1 MLLGTILKRLEAEA
15 DAAEALEALG
25 DIVLLTEVQTM
36 GDLHGESLGEYVAGA
51 TRRFAADASS
61 EDWLALMAA
70 IERSDDPART
80 TLYRQMN
87 QLIEGYAPWVVRTF
101 PLEAALVQPWLLHYR
116 RHPVENTVWRYL
128 DIDSGVR
135 GAAP

>member
-25 DIVLLTEVQTM
+25 DIVLLTEVQAM
-36 GDLHGESLGEYVAGA
+36 GDLHGESLGDYVAGA

-61 EDWLALMAA
+61 EDWLALMTA

-80 TLYRQMN
+80 TLDRM
-87 QLIEGYAPWVVRTF
+87 LRWSLARDAVVPAAMGCGCGKDGPGDAPR
-101 PLEAALVQPWLLHYR
+101 
-116 RHPVENTVWRYL
+116 
-128 DIDSGVR
+128 
-135 GAAP
+135 